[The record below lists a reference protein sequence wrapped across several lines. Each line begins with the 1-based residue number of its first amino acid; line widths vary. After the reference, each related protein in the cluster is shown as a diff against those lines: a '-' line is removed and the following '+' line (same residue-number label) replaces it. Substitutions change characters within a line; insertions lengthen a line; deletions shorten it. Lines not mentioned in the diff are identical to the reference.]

1 MGEALLAGHVPTL
14 IPGQCAHRSFG
25 RALDA
30 AGKCLADLV
39 GFAPQA
45 QGHDNLVAGGALD
58 QGRAC
63 ARPVLADDQVSFPVA
78 RDFPISDIGALID
91 QSHSSNRG
99 FAAECGGLAHP
110 PARGQAYAVLDEDLL
125 GVGVD
130 RRVNRLMADRMALGD
145 RRSVQEGQRARR
157 SGVQAL
163 PDLAECLPLT
173 QIRDQRRRRTSS
185 QSNRRFL
192 GGLLAAWAA
201 LPTSL
206 AQNSPSG
213 PVWRTISWH
222 TTEGLHPIK

>member
-1 MGEALLAGHVPTL
+1 MGEALLAGHFPTL
-14 IPGQCAHRSFG
+14 ITGQCTHRSFVK
-25 RALDA
+25 ALDA
-30 AGKCLADLV
+30 AGKCVADLV
-39 GFAPQA
+39 GFASQA
-45 QGHDNLVAGGALD
+45 QGHDDLVAGGALD
-58 QGRAC
+58 QGHTC
-63 ARPVLADDQVSFPVA
+63 ARPVLADDQLSFPVA
-78 RDFPISDIGALID
+78 QDSPISVVGALID
-91 QSHSSNRG
+91 QTHSSNRR
-99 FAAECGGLAHP
+99 FAAACGGLAHL
-110 PARGQAYAVLDEDLL
+110 PARGQAYAVPDEGIL

-145 RRSVQEGQRARR
+145 RRSVQEEQCARR
-157 SGVQAL
+157 SGMQAP

-185 QSNRRFL
+185 QSNGRFL
-192 GGLLAAWAA
+192 GRLLAAWAA